1 MRRAPFILGLA
12 LPAVAV
18 AALVAFASGV
28 GSDQPSSTDKP
39 RRGEANQAPHTSSV
53 DTELNEST
61 EVVPLPLDGGQEN
74 DDWNATGLADEETS
88 RKMVRE
94 SATRRI
100 SKWYSLLLEDL
111 DLTPREKDALLSLL
125 IEDRMASTW
134 TDYKRGETIDKEEQS
149 RRIAAIIGDP
159 KLQQFRALE
168 RDLPAYREVEKVR
181 SMLQQY
187 DVPLAD
193 SERDRLLKILVEVGD
208 QYETP
213 PPSDAKLSSI
223 EELEHILAQRDEF
236 ERHVMELAPS
246 VLSPEQAT
254 YLFEQ
259 YQYLSYERARALE
272 RQKERAAATGED
284 SPWSYPIWSD

>member
-1 MRRAPFILGLA
+1 MA
-12 LPAVAV
+12 
-18 AALVAFASGV
+18 
-28 GSDQPSSTDKP
+28 
-39 RRGEANQAPHTSSV
+39 
-53 DTELNEST
+53 TENDNWEST
-61 EVVPLPLDGGQEN
+61 
-74 DDWNATGLADEETS
+74 TRADEDAS
-88 RKMVRE
+88 RERVRE

-100 SKWYSLLLEDL
+100 QKLYSLLLEDL
-111 DLTPREKDALLSLL
+111 DLTPSERDALFSLL
-125 IEDRMASTW
+125 IEDRIASTW
-134 TDYKRGETIDKEEQS
+134 TDYKRGETIDKETQS
-149 RRIAAIIGDP
+149 NRIAAIIGDS
-159 KLQQFRALE
+159 KLQKFRALE
-168 RDLPAYREVEKVR
+168 RDLSAYGELQKIR

-193 SERDRLLKILVEVGD
+193 SQRDRLLKILIGVRG

-213 PPSDAKLSSI
+213 PPTDAKLGSI

-272 RQKERAAATGED
+272 QQKETVAATGED
-284 SPWSYPIWSD
+284 SPWWYPAWSGD